1 MGKGFN
7 HLEKNTMQVSK
18 DLLWGMLKN
27 RNAFLYKRKRVQ
39 FTKDPL
45 SVNNRHSAS
54 NFAMIADTNK
64 MNVNVSGKS
73 LTMETVCKGKRS
85 TVNAVPKN
93 NRKGDANP
101 KYKAR
106 RSNKPF
112 MLSHGQIHDKNAA
125 TRYAN
130 CPALSRRIAK
140 LHRANLKAARNA
152 AKADASK

>member
-54 NFAMIADTNK
+54 NFALIADTNK

-73 LTMETVCKGKRS
+73 MTMETVCKGKRR
-85 TVNAVPKN
+85 TV
-93 NRKGDANP
+93 
-101 KYKAR
+101 
-106 RSNKPF
+106 KPF
-112 MLSHGQIHDKNAA
+112 QRTIEMEMPTQNIRPEDQTSHICCLTEMSMTRTPPPDSLSAQVCQEELPSYIEL
-125 TRYAN
+125 T
-130 CPALSRRIAK
+130 
-140 LHRANLKAARNA
+140 
-152 AKADASK
+152 